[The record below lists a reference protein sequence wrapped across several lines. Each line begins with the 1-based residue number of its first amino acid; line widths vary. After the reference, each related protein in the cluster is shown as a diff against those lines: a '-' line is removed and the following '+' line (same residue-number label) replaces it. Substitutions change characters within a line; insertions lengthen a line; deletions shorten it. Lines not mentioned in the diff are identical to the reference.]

1 MAAAPRNIA
10 FEHRDIRSANLGFK
24 RDRDHTEKWSNG
36 KRPGVGLRVDPVTD
50 EIVNLGAGL
59 KEKIRP
65 RKQLSQTYATHTSPF
80 LDHSNQQW
88 DANQHRSFTEPK
100 SHANKAPKPHGH
112 YTTSRTLG
120 KADALTD
127 ANDHTT
133 SSISKSLL
141 ELLPSHTN
149 NAESAI
155 HTAIR
160 ESAAAIDAEILY
172 SFDNKGPSPGQKGRK
187 VDLGGLVEIAEQK
200 WANEQ
205 TERIVKG
212 EYEVLDNEGQT
223 TVLGKSKGKKS
234 PKQKAVKNI
243 PAVAKYEIEEDDG
256 FELI

>member
-1 MAAAPRNIA
+1 MAAAPRNVA

-36 KRPGVGLRVDPVTD
+36 KRPGVGLQVDPVTD
-50 EIVNLGAGL
+50 EIVNLNAGL

-65 RKQLSQTYATHTSPF
+65 RKQLSQTYETQTSQLLHHT
-80 LDHSNQQW
+80 
-88 DANQHRSFTEPK
+88 NQHRSFTEPK

-112 YTTSRTLG
+112 YNTARTLG

-127 ANDHTT
+127 AHDHTT
-133 SSISKSLL
+133 SAISKSLL
-141 ELLPSHTN
+141 ELLPNHTN
-149 NAESAI
+149 NTESAI
-155 HTAIR
+155 HTALR
-160 ESAAAIDAEILY
+160 ESAAAMDAEILY
-172 SFDNKGPSPGQKGRK
+172 SFDNKGPSPGQRGRK

-243 PAVAKYEIEEDDG
+243 PAVAKNEIEEDDG

>member
-65 RKQLSQTYATHTSPF
+65 RKQLSQT
-80 LDHSNQQW
+80 
-88 DANQHRSFTEPK
+88 SFTEPK